1 MTTEINGERYMTD
14 TRGRLVPIE
23 HVAELDKLRDELTRQ
38 LVADAEAAALTVRK
52 FMRCATARLDAFRE
66 LSAQDHGVK
75 LGGKRGGFS
84 IQTYDGTMR
93 VMYDVDAVVNFNEK
107 VSIAREII
115 LQLVETWTAAAG
127 EANAKLATLVRN
139 AFEVDKNGHLSVTR
153 ILALRRVK
161 IDDTEWREAMQ
172 ALDEGIETNE
182 TKLYVRFYRRD
193 PQGKWQQIALGSR

>member
-23 HVAELDKLRDELTRQ
+23 NVAELDKLRDELTRQ
-38 LVADAEAAALTVRK
+38 LVTDAEAAALTVQK
-52 FMRCATARLDAFRE
+52 FMTCATARLDAFRE
-66 LSAQDHGVK
+66 LSAQEHGLK

-84 IQTYDGTMR
+84 IQSYDGSMR
-93 VMYDVDAVVNFNEK
+93 VMYDVDAVVTFNES

-161 IDDTEWREAMQ
+161 IDDTKWREAMQ

-182 TKLYVRFYRRD
+182 TKLYVRFYRRNH
-193 PQGKWQQIALGSR
+193 QGKWQQIALGSR